1 MNKAARENIATLAD
15 DELGKVRMQNVV
27 SKLSRTPG
35 RIKHA
40 GPRLGEHTAQV
51 LHEWLGLGTRQ
62 LDEQCPGAALG
73 LCRRIA
79 EQAQGFFEAP
89 ILDGVLSLLQGE
101 PREAEH
107 TSFP

>member
-1 MNKAARENIATLAD
+1 MAPIYDMRDIFADPHFAARENIATLAD

-51 LHEWLGLGTRQ
+51 LHEWLGLGRRE
-62 LDEQCPGAALG
+62 LDELRAA
-73 LCRRIA
+73 
-79 EQAQGFFEAP
+79 
-89 ILDGVLSLLQGE
+89 GVI
-101 PREAEH
+101 
-107 TSFP
+107 